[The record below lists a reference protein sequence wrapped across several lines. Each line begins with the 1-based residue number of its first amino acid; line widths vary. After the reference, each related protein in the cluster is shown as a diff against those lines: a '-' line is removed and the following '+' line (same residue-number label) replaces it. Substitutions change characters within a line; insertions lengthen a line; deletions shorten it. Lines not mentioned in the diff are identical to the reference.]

1 MMLPE
6 AIGRYLC
13 EWIAERHP
21 LAYLLL
27 DADGR
32 IESWD
37 GSLDQLG
44 IGPLERGGDVA
55 HQLFFMDGIL
65 PLPEERLYLP
75 MVNYDGRHTLDVH
88 IFRRDTGYA
97 LILMDTQRQAREM
110 AAMQQKFNKL
120 ALARKTVST
129 TATAPLDD
137 LFFACNMAA
146 FQLMADGR
154 FALIGKAPAWLTWFC
169 PDASSGTCDFNP
181 GDVFSFLDNFL
192 FEAQR
197 FWVSDA
203 VGSRKSGA
211 WVERDDTGRE
221 HLFEATAVNTGTA
234 RILLITDERG
244 HIAEKRNLIQRGR
257 ELALDRSS
265 IEKTRQALQR
275 AHDAL
280 ERRIRERS
288 CELEQSNHRLAEEL
302 LQRHRLEVERTE
314 ILMQL
319 QQVQKMEAIGTLAGG
334 IAHDFNNILS
344 AVIGFTELS
353 LMEVPA
359 DSKLKSNLQQV
370 FAAAQRAKELIRQI
384 LTFSRQTH
392 PENQPVQVALI
403 IREALKMLRASLP
416 ASIEIETALHSES
429 YVVADPTQLHQ
440 VVLNLCTNSTHAMQ
454 EEGGVLRVEL
464 HDHPMEGDA
473 VQGHPDLM
481 PGKYLEMTVSD
492 TGHGMT
498 KETLARIF
506 DPFFTTKDKGQG
518 TGMGLSMVHGIVKEC
533 KGHISV
539 TSRPGKGTAFR
550 VLLPVCSPART
561 VDMARVTA
569 MPGGCENILFVDDE
583 PMQTDLAMNILVPLG
598 YRVKAFNDSVAALE
612 EFRLS
617 PDGFDLI
624 VTDMYM
630 PKMNGKKLA
639 AKIHDL
645 RPRTPIIL
653 CSGYTDGRVADPVEN
668 GHIDDYLMKPFGMQ
682 EMALTIRRVL
692 DRAADDDS

>member
-1 MMLPE
+1 MILPE

-27 DADGR
+27 DLDGR

-37 GSLDQLG
+37 GRLDRLG
-44 IGPLERGGDVA
+44 IGPLERGRDVA
-55 HQLFFMDGIL
+55 HQLFFMAGIL

-88 IFRRDTGYA
+88 ILRMDAGYA

-110 AAMQQKFNKL
+110 AALQQRFNRR
-120 ALARKTVST
+120 ALARRAEFT

-137 LFFACNMAA
+137 LFFACDMAA
-146 FQLMADGR
+146 FQMVADGR

-169 PDASSGTCDFNP
+169 PDTSSGKCDFNS
-181 GDVFSFLDNFL
+181 GNVFSFLDNFL
-192 FEAQR
+192 FEAQQ
-197 FWVSDA
+197 FWATDQ

-211 WVERDDTGRE
+211 WIERDDTGRE
-221 HLFEATAVNTGTA
+221 YLFEATAVNTGSA
-234 RILLITDERG
+234 RILLIADERG

-265 IEKTRQALQR
+265 LEKTRQALQR

-280 ERRIRERS
+280 EKRIRKRS
-288 CELEQSNHRLAEEL
+288 CELEQTNHRLAEEL
-302 LQRHRLEVERTE
+302 YQRHRLEVERTE

-359 DSKLKSNLQQV
+359 DSKLNANLQQV

-392 PENQPVQVALI
+392 PENLPVQVALI

-429 YVVADPTQLHQ
+429 YVLADPTQLHQ

-454 EEGGVLRVEL
+454 EEGGVLRIAL
-464 HDHPMEGDA
+464 RDRPMEGDA
-473 VQGHPDLM
+473 VLGHPDLI
-481 PGKYLEMTVSD
+481 PGRYLELTVAD

-498 KETLARIF
+498 EETMARIY

-518 TGMGLSMVHGIVKEC
+518 TGMGLSMIHGIVKEC
-533 KGHISV
+533 KGDISV
-539 TSRPGKGTAFR
+539 TSQPGKGTTFK
-550 VLLPVCSPART
+550 VLLPVCSPSQT
-561 VDMARVTA
+561 VDMAKATA
-569 MPGGCENILFVDDE
+569 MPGGSEDILFVDDE
-583 PMQTDLAMNILVPLG
+583 PMQTDLATKILVPLG
-598 YRVKAFNDSVAALE
+598 YHVKAFNDSVAALDA
-612 EFRLS
+612 FRSS

-639 AKIHDL
+639 SKIHDL

-653 CSGYTDGRVADPVEN
+653 CTGYADTRVADPVEN
-668 GHIDDYLMKPFGMQ
+668 GPIDDYLMKPFSMRDL
-682 EMALTIRRVL
+682 ALTIRKVL
-692 DRAADDDS
+692 DRSSESDA